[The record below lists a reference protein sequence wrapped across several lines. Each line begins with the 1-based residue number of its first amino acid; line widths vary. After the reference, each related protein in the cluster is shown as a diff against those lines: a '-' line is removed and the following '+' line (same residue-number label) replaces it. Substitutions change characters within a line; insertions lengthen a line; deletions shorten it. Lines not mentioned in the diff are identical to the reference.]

1 MAANQLGRFLT
12 ILVVAVLVPAFAAP
26 AAQAQLPE
34 SADWAISVGREFRT
48 MPNVTYLTANGWE
61 GKLDIHVPRGGDGP
75 HPAFIYYHGGAHVF
89 GSKESSFLTLLPYL
103 EMGWAVVNVEY
114 RLAPMAHAPAAVEDC
129 LCAVRWVIEN
139 GEDHGIDTSRLVLT
153 GNSAGGHLALAA
165 GMIPSSTGLD
175 RQCPGAPMEVAGI
188 VNWYG
193 ITDVLERLEGPHSKP
208 GTVQWF
214 GSNPDRRELAQFISP
229 LTYVREGLPPT
240 ITIHGDKD
248 PRIPHTQAV
257 RLHEGLERAGVVNRL
272 VTIPGGGHGG
282 FSHEE
287 MVRSYVA
294 IREFLGK
301 HVSGQPARSSTSAP

>member
-1 MAANQLGRFLT
+1 MAAHRLGRFLT
-12 ILVVAVLVPAFAAP
+12 ILAAALLVPALAAP
-26 AAQAQLPE
+26 VARAQLPE

-48 MPNVTYLTANGWE
+48 IPNVTYLTANGWD

-75 HPAFIYYHGGAHVF
+75 HPAFIYFHGGAHAF
-89 GSKESSFLTLLPYL
+89 GSKEASFLTLLPYL

-114 RLAPMAHAPAAVEDC
+114 RLAPRAHAPAAVEDC

-139 GEDHGIDTSRLVLT
+139 GGEYGIDADRLVLT

-165 GMIPSSTGLD
+165 GMIPGSAGLD
-175 RQCPGAPMEVAGI
+175 RQCPGAPIEVAGI

-193 ITDVLERLEGPHSKP
+193 ITDVLERLEGPHSRP

-214 GSNPDRRELAQFISP
+214 GSNPTRRELAQILSP
-229 LTYVREGLPPT
+229 LTYLRAGLPPI
-240 ITIHGDKD
+240 ITIHGDQD

-257 RLHEGLERAGVVNRL
+257 RLHEGLERAGVANRL

-282 FSHEE
+282 FSQDE
-287 MVRSYVA
+287 MVRSFVA
-294 IREFLGK
+294 VREFLGQ
-301 HVSGQPARSSTSAP
+301 HVAGAPAPRGTSAP